1 MAYMSHLKI
10 FVSLCTKPA
19 RKNVPFADFEH
30 SVNSRQAVELTSQ
43 NLFGIIAETI
53 LGNSFCHF
61 AAN

>member
-1 MAYMSHLKI
+1 MSHQKF
-10 FVSLCTKPA
+10 FVSLCTKLT

-30 SVNSRQAVELTSQ
+30 SVNFWQVVELTSQ
-43 NLFGIIAETI
+43 NLFGIIVETI